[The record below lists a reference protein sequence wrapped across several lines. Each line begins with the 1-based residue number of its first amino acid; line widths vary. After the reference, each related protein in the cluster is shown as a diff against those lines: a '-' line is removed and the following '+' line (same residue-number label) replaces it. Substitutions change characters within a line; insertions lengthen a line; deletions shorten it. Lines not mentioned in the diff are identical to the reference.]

1 MKVISCSRCVCF
13 FLVFLMIAM
22 VPAAWA
28 QYWVSF
34 AQDTRYMALGD
45 SLTAGYASHPV
56 TQGFAY
62 QLYQSGIIDNINHLH
77 FCNIGVPAAL
87 SSDVLN
93 YQVPQ
98 VKRFFKD
105 TGQNY
110 RKVVTL
116 TVGGND
122 MMQILNG
129 TPPELV
135 LATFGG
141 NLAAILGNLVS
152 QFPDARIYVAN
163 QYDPMLPVP
172 NEAML
177 VASLNQVIADVVQM
191 FPANAVLVDI
201 FNAFEGRS
209 GLLLIEKNGSEQFQI
224 HPTHAGY
231 KAMADAFADAIDQN

>member
-1 MKVISCSRCVCF
+1 MRVISHHRCSSVFLF
-13 FLVFLMIAM
+13 FLAITMA
-22 VPAAWA
+22 PAAWA

-34 AQDTRYMALGD
+34 AQDTRYVALGD

-56 TQGFAY
+56 TLGFAY
-62 QLYQSGIIDNINHLH
+62 QLYQSGVIDNINHLH
-77 FCNIGVPAAL
+77 FCNMGVPAAL
-87 SSDVLN
+87 SEDVLN

-98 VKRFFKD
+98 VRRFFKD
-105 TGQNY
+105 TGENY

-116 TVGGND
+116 TIGGND
-122 MMQILNG
+122 MTQVLAG
-129 TPPELV
+129 KDPALV

-163 QYDPMLPVP
+163 QYDPKLPVP
-172 NEAML
+172 NEAVL

-191 FPANAVLVDI
+191 FPANGVLVDI
-201 FNAFEGRS
+201 FGAFEGRR

-231 KAMADAFADAIDQN
+231 KVMADAFASAIGPK